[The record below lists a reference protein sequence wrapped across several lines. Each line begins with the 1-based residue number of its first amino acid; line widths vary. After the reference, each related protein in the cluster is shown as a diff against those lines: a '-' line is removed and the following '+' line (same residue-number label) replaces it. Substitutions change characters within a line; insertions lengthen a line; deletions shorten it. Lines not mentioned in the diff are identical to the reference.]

1 MRSSSRKLLAWSLLS
16 LLAVALLAGPC
27 FAQEDEDDS
36 VADVVAEA
44 EDEYE
49 DVLTAHLIVYK
60 SRVFSGDEDTSRVI
74 VGRNVT
80 VKIDIYNSGSG

>member
-1 MRSSSRKLLAWSLLS
+1 MAWSLLA
-16 LLAVALLAGPC
+16 LLAVSLVSVPA

-49 DVLTAHLIVYK
+49 DVLSAHLIVYK
-60 SRVFSGDEDTSRVI
+60 FRVYLGDEDTSRVI